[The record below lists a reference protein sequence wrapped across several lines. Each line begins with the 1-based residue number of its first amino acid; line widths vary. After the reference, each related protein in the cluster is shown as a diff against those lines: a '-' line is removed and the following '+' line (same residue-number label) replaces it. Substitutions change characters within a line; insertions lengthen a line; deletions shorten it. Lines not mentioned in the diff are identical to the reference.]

1 MDVNCD
7 EEYAEFCYNEHYK
20 LVGIV
25 ETEEQAKKLCD
36 EWNHSAESGLL
47 FDEEEIDEKEL
58 DEEGFDEDD
67 FDEEELDEEGYDG
80 ACYDTQCIELMY
92 QKVQMLGSEFV
103 FEPEIL

>member
-1 MDVNCD
+1 MAEKFLLIQHSYYDMDVNCD

-47 FDEEEIDEKEL
+47 FDEEEIDE
-58 DEEGFDEDD
+58 
-67 FDEEELDEEGYDG
+67 EGYDG

-103 FEPEIL
+103 FEPENL